1 MRTSDHYLTLGVHP
15 DDSQEEIKAAFRNLS
30 NKYHPDKNPDS
41 TKEANERIKKVNEA
55 YSVLSDPEQRREYDR
70 MRSVEATDQSS
81 YARHDGSTFT
91 GTADYEEDGEVDEDC
106 YEEDWGDDRP
116 WKGSFASPG
125 RQLAARLLDL
135 IIVGA
140 VVLTARVLGVDADA
154 AEKILFLGDYGWYL
168 DDATK
173 MFLWAVLV
181 GFAYETFLVGLRGRT
196 LGMMAARVKVVRADG
211 GYPGWWKAGM
221 RMSLALALPGMLAV
235 VTLTGD
241 LRSSAIMVLLSAT
254 ALRFFLKRRMSLALA
269 LPGMLAVVTL
279 DTLAGG
285 GLRSSA
291 IMVLLGATAL
301 RFFLKRRGLLPGGL
315 SRVAQVFGAGLIVF
329 PPLQLFVAL
338 VYILSPFVNQNGR
351 AFHDE
356 LADVVI
362 VKA

>member
-15 DDSQEEIKAAFRNLS
+15 DASPEEIKDAFRNLS
-30 NKYHPDKNPDS
+30 KKFHPDKNPDF
-41 TKEANERIKKVNEA
+41 TKEANERFKKLEEA
-55 YSVLSDPEQRREYDR
+55 HSVLSDPEQRREYDH
-70 MRSVEATDQSS
+70 MRSAKETDRSS
-81 YARHDGSTFT
+81 YARNDGSTFT
-91 GTADYEEDGEVDEDC
+91 GADYEEDGEEGKDG

-140 VVLTARVLGVDADA
+140 VVLTARMLGLDADA
-154 AEKILFLGDYGWYL
+154 AEKILFLRDYGWYL

-279 DTLAGG
+279 DTLASG

-315 SRVAQVFGAGLIVF
+315 SRVAQVFGAGLIFF
-329 PPLQLFVAL
+329 PPMQLFVAL